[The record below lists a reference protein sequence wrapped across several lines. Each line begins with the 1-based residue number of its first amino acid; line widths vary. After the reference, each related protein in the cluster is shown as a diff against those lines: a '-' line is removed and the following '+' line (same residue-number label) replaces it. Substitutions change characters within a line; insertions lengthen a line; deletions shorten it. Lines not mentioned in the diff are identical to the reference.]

1 MEGGVQEEITRKEAP
16 GSSNTTSNQ
25 SISAA
30 EAYDSLKENLA
41 CCWLS
46 KTGEQGH

>member
-1 MEGGVQEEITRKEAP
+1 MEGQVQKEITRKEES
-16 GSSNTTSNQ
+16 GSSNTNSDQ

-46 KTGEQGH
+46 KTREQGH